1 MAKPLDP
8 STFTDNQKL
17 FVRAAKRAGL
27 DVFSYSGR
35 GMHGDVCPAVTVRNV
50 EEIRTRAKVT
60 TDSMGMDVV
69 VYARS

>member
-1 MAKPLDP
+1 MTTLDP

-17 FVRAAKRAGL
+17 FVRAAERAGL
-27 DVFSYSGR
+27 KVIAYSGR
-35 GMHGDVCPAVTVRNV
+35 GMYGDVCPAVSVDRV

-60 TDSMGMDVV
+60 TDSLGMGVV